1 MTQIQKDKD
10 LEVRLLIS
18 QELGHGRE
26 QITAV
31 YLGR

>member
-1 MTQIQKDKD
+1 MTKAQQQTDQS
-10 LEVRLLIS
+10 VRLTIS
-18 QELGHGRE
+18 QELGHVRE